1 MHFASPCDAPA
12 NQACFALPA
21 FPSWNASPLAG
32 ILQLLQD
39 TREFT
44 LSDAGL
50 ARFDSQRLEQ
60 LQQLASQESGICLD
74 RVEVLSALLE
84 ETLGSTEPADT
95 CLLLQTV
102 QQLRRGIADYR
113 RWLTFADNASYYRDS
128 PQARSRI
135 ASTLSS

>member
-1 MHFASPCDAPA
+1 MHVASPCEVPA
-12 NQACFALPA
+12 TQACFALPA
-21 FPSWNASPLAG
+21 FPSWNTSPLAG

-39 TREFT
+39 TRELT
-44 LSDAGL
+44 LADAGL

-60 LQQLASQESGICLD
+60 LQHLASQESGVCLD
-74 RVEVLSALLE
+74 RVEVLTGLLE

-113 RWLTFADNASYYRDS
+113 RWLAFADNAGYYRDS
-128 PQARSRI
+128 PQARARI
-135 ASTLSS
+135 AGNLRS